1 MGLFHFFKKKA
12 EQKKDESANASY
24 NLVPD
29 MSIHIAEKCQ
39 YGSAMENINEYE
51 RVYYIVQ
58 ELEGEV
64 NNGGFA
70 QYFYNPSGNFA
81 GETVNAFIQIGAL
94 KTAEICKKALSAFK
108 AELPADS
115 TAREEMLDNLDWDGI
130 GGVND
135 ILDECDHS
143 FYAYEDD
150 LHSLCL
156 AYITN
161 HKDDFDKL

>member
-1 MGLFHFFKKKA
+1 MGLFRFLKKKA
-12 EQKKDESANASY
+12 EEEKDNSSNASY

-29 MSIHIAEKCQ
+29 MYIHIAEKCK
-39 YGSAMENINEYE
+39 YGDAMENINEYE
-51 RVYYIVQ
+51 RIFYIAQ

-81 GETVNAFIQIGAL
+81 SETVNAFTQIGAL
-94 KTAEICKKALSAFK
+94 KTAEICKKAISAFK
-108 AELPADS
+108 MELPADR
-115 TAREEMLDNLDWDGI
+115 AEREELLDNMDWDGI
-130 GGVND
+130 GGINE

-156 AYITN
+156 TYITA
-161 HKDDFDKL
+161 HKAYFDKL